1 MRDKPGI
8 LKVEMRVLT
17 ADEDFV
23 KIHPELHPGRFV
35 QLSISDT
42 GCGMDSVTV
51 EHIFEPFFTTKG
63 IGEGTGLGLAVVHG
77 IMKSHDGGI
86 SVYSQPGTGTTFHLY
101 FPVVESGIAVPATE
115 PAAIPRGQGER
126 ILFVDDEE
134 VLASLGKKILERLG
148 YHVTATSSVME
159 ALAIIRAQA
168 EPFDLVIT
176 DLAMPVMDG
185 VKFGEQLLQLQPKL
199 PIILTTGFSGF
210 MTEEKVRELG
220 FRELL
225 NKPSTIQTL
234 GEAVH
239 RVLHPAT
246 SVG

>member
-1 MRDKPGI
+1 
-8 LKVEMRVLT
+8 
-17 ADEDFV
+17 
-23 KIHPELHPGRFV
+23 
-35 QLSISDT
+35 
-42 GCGMDSVTV
+42 
-51 EHIFEPFFTTKG
+51 
-63 IGEGTGLGLAVVHG
+63 VHG